1 MRKTAA
7 LILLFCYLFLLPSC
21 GEISESASSLLCV
34 FAEAY
39 GADGIIYSPDV
50 AEGEAGYVDSNFFRV
65 LFGGEADFE
74 SDYAV
79 FLSASLEAV
88 YEAGVFVCRDD
99 TSLLYAEELLRDR
112 ISLLSKMGYAGS
124 PILIRRGDTVF
135 YSTLPDARRAE
146 DIWRDIKI

>member
-1 MRKTAA
+1 MKEATEEGFPLSDKALFEKTER
-7 LILLFCYLFLLPSC
+7 LIEDYRASVLP
-21 GEISESASSLLCV
+21 
-34 FAEAY
+34 
-39 GADGIIYSPDV
+39 
-50 AEGEAGYVDSNFFRV
+50 EGEAGYVDSNFFRV

-146 DIWRDIKI
+146 DIWRDIKIR